1 MIRIVSYHLL
11 DILAEI
17 DDPRNSKGKRHPLN
31 SMLALVVIGILCGH
45 KGYTS
50 IATWAR
56 EQTELKKALGITV
69 CWV

>member
-1 MIRIVSYHLL
+1 MTRDDSCQLL
-11 DILAEI
+11 NILAEI
-17 DDPRNSKGKRHPLN
+17 DDPRNNKGKRHPLN

-56 EQTELKKALGITV
+56 EQPETQIGITV